1 MASELTA
8 EADWKRRGLYIGPQF
23 PTLDDGLQEQF
34 QAFLDERGINDDLAM
49 FIPMFAEYKEQ
60 KGKCDGFCSSR
71 KSQIGQSMLTPLFL
85 RLLIRHQNTAL
96 GSRTFTS
103 GFRLDFVRNLG
114 THH

>member
-60 KGKCDGFCSSR
+60 KGKCDEFTSSPAAP
-71 KSQIGQSMLTPLFL
+71 SVSNWTINADASLFL

-96 GSRTFTS
+96 GSRMFTS
-103 GFRLDFVRNLG
+103 GFRLDFVRD
-114 THH
+114 